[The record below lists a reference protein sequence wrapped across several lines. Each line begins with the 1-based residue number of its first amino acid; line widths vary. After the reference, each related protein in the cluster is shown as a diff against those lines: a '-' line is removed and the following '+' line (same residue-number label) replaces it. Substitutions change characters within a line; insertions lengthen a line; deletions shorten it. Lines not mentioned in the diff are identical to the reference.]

1 MRFILLLL
9 FILSACTYNK
19 TEIKDKK
26 NELFFSNNMNIEE
39 FKIQLEKYANEQQ
52 YPIID
57 N

>member
-19 TEIKDKK
+19 TEIKNKK

-52 YPIID
+52 YPNID